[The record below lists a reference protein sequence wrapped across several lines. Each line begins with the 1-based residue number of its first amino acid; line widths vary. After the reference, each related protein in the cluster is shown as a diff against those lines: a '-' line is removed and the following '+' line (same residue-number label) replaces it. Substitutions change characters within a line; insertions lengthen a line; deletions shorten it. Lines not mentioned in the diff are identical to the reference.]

1 MTTTVPHQPERI
13 VVGIDGSVAS
23 HAAVRWA
30 ITHARDGDTV
40 TLTHAWQPSPAMIEA
55 GLVDP
60 DDESCAQRF
69 VHRELVRI
77 EALPHDGNITLTT
90 KVLRG
95 DARDRLTTAGAD
107 LIVVGA
113 GDHSRLMS
121 AVLGSVSDHLARH
134 ARVPVVVI
142 PLADAKDSG
151 FRDVND

>member
-1 MTTTVPHQPERI
+1 MTTTVPHRPERI

-23 HAAVRWA
+23 HAAARWA
-30 ITHARDGDTV
+30 VTHAQRGDTV

-60 DDESCAQRF
+60 DDDSCARRF
-69 VHRELVRI
+69 INRELSRI
-77 EALPHDGNITLTT
+77 QALPRDVDVALGTE
-90 KVLRG
+90 VLHG
-95 DARDRLTTAGAD
+95 DARDRLAAAAAD

-134 ARVPVVVI
+134 ARVPVLIV
-142 PLADAKDSG
+142 PGADATDS
-151 FRDVND
+151 RTARCQ

>member
-1 MTTTVPHQPERI
+1 MVTTALHRPERI
-13 VVGIDGSVAS
+13 VVGVDGSVAS

-30 ITHARDGDTV
+30 VTHAQPGDTV

-69 VHRELVRI
+69 INRELARI
-77 EALPHDGNITLTT
+77 EALPRDVDVTLATE
-90 KVLRG
+90 VLHG
-95 DARDRLTTAGAD
+95 DPRDRLTAATAD

-121 AVLGSVSDHLARH
+121 AVLGSVSDHLTRH
-134 ARVPVVVI
+134 ARVPVLIV
-142 PLADAKDSG
+142 PRADATDS
-151 FRDVND
+151 RVARCQ